1 MAAGWKVFL
10 RLYVPYHKD
19 FWGCRYSPTVKTET
33 SETTKNIKKKTI
45 KFSKSRGIT
54 GVI

>member
-19 FWGCRYSPTVKTET
+19 FWGCRYSPAVKTET
-33 SETTKNIKKKTI
+33 GETAKKTLRKAI